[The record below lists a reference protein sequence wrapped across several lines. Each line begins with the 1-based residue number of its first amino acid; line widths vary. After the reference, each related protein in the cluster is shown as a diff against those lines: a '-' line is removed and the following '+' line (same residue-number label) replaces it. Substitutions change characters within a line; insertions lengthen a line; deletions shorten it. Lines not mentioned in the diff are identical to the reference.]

1 MACKWRDEGKYSNMS
16 TLTKS
21 STTGPV
27 PYLSDEHLA
36 PGVREFLKVVNAG
49 GPVEALPKLAA
60 RQVLI
65 DAQKA
70 FNVDYSGIT
79 ESEKE
84 IKADGFTIKL
94 NIVKPAGAQD
104 GLPVFIFI
112 HGGGWILGDYPTHKR
127 LVRDLVVES
136 RAAAVFVNYTP
147 SPEAHYPQSINE
159 IYAATKWVAGHGKE
173 IGVDGSKL
181 AVVGNSV
188 GGNMTGVTGLMA
200 KEQKGPEIKCLVM
213 MWPVTD
219 ASFSEKSYELYGA
232 ERFLTTPLMKWM
244 WDQYTT
250 DLEARKEIHASLL
263 NATTEQLKGLPPML
277 IQVAEN
283 DILRDEGEAF
293 GRKLAEAGVIA
304 TTVRYNGMI
313 HDWGMLNGLADEPA
327 TRSLIRHAASELRH
341 YLK

>member
-1 MACKWRDEGKYSNMS
+1 MS

-21 STTGPV
+21 SPAGPI
-27 PYLSDEHLA
+27 PYLSDEHLT
-36 PGVREFLKVVNAG
+36 PGVKAFLKIANSGA
-49 GPVEALPKLAA
+49 PVESLPKLAA

-70 FNVDYSGIT
+70 FKVDYSGIT

-84 IKADGFTIKL
+84 IQADGFTIKL
-94 NIVKPAGAQD
+94 NIVKPEGAKD

-136 RAAAVFVNYTP
+136 GFASVFVNYTP

-159 IYAATKWVAGHGKE
+159 IYAATKWVAANGQE
-173 IGVDGSKL
+173 IGVDGSRL

-213 MWPVTD
+213 MWPVAD
-219 ASFSEKSYELYGA
+219 ASFSEQSYELYGA
-232 ERFLTTPLMKWM
+232 DRFLTTPLMKWM

-263 NATTEQLKGLPPML
+263 NATTEQLQGLPPVL

-293 GRKLAEAGVIA
+293 GRKLVEAGVTA

-313 HDWGMLNGLADEPA
+313 HDWGMLNGTAEEPA
-327 TRSLIRHAASELRH
+327 TKSLVRHAASELRH